1 MKTIKDRSLY
11 VDWDRKTKTLK
22 IYQMNKCKSKDDF
35 VREYNMKLIATFENV
50 QNGII
55 SK

>member
-1 MKTIKDRSLY
+1 MKKIKDKSLY
-11 VDWDRKTKTLK
+11 VDWDRKTDKLK
-22 IYQMNKCKSKDDF
+22 IYQMSKVKATTQ